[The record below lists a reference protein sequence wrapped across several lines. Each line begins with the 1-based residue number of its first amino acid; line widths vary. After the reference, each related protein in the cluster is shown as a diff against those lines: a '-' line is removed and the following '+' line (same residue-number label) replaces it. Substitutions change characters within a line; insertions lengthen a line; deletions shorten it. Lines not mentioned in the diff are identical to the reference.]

1 MAKCVFTFVIAIL
14 IAMCPFTPSVS
25 AQQGSDQITFALK
38 VPGDVPTGVVNAEIV
53 NGQFVRH
60 DGGIAVPENAV
71 IYSTMSVGGER
82 VLVATSLMRGAGRI
96 VSVGGENEPIPVPA
110 SGTVTVREGR
120 RVYQGSIGRIDEF
133 RLSPNGDR
141 VRFIKSHDLPIGK
154 VEGLALTGAGL
165 VILWQDGGEQQFTT
179 VPRRDGGR
187 LDFSSTS
194 AEPIRADHVV
204 AIASDGVDLLV
215 LTNREVAQLAKLDVT
230 SGSFVSKE
238 IWAIDVNLV
247 MDASITATESGA
259 IYLANGRTLYRL
271 NAEASEKIVEFPQ
284 GSHISAISSR

>member
-1 MAKCVFTFVIAIL
+1 MAKCVSFVVVAIFIVMYPL
-14 IAMCPFTPSVS
+14 TQVF
-25 AQQGSDQITFALK
+25 AQQGGGDKILFALK

-53 NGQFVRH
+53 NGEFVRN
-60 DGGIAVPENAV
+60 DGGFGLPENSV
-71 IYSTMSVGGER
+71 IYSTMSVDGR
-82 VLVATSLMRGAGRI
+82 VLVAASLMRGGGRI
-96 VSVGGENEPIPVPA
+96 VSVGGENEPILVPA
-110 SGTVTVREGR
+110 SGTVAVREGR

-141 VRFIKSHDLPIGK
+141 VRFIKSHDLPIGE

-165 VILWQDGGEQQFTT
+165 VILWQDGSEQQFTT
-179 VPRRDGGR
+179 VPRREGGK
-187 LDFSSTS
+187 LDFSLTS
-194 AEPIRADHVV
+194 AEPVRADHVV

-215 LTNREVAQLAKLDVT
+215 LTNREVAQFEKLDVA

-238 IWAIDVNLV
+238 IWALNVTL
-247 MDASITATESGA
+247 MTDASIAATASGA

-271 NAEASEKIVEFPQ
+271 NAEASETIVEFPL